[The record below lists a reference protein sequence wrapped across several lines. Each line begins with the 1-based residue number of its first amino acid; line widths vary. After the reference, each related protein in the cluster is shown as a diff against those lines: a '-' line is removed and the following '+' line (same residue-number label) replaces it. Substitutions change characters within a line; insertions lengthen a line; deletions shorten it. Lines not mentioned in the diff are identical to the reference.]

1 MLSTI
6 KTSRDVE
13 IMYGVS
19 EYICSCMENAID
31 IIDTVWPEIL
41 AGRYFSGLLKL

>member
-19 EYICSCMENAID
+19 EYICSCHCMENAID
-31 IIDTVWPEIL
+31 IIDTV
-41 AGRYFSGLLKL
+41 